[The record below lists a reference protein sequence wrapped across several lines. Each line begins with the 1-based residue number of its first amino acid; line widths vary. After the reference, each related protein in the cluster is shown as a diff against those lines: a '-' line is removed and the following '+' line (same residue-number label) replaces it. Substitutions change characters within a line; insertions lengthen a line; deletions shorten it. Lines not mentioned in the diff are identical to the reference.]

1 MINLHERMLLTSEG
15 VEPTTFWF
23 FRDQTVLNDQ
33 NAVLPN
39 IIPYNVTLE
48 TVTLTS
54 LEVESVLKTLVL
66 GKASGPNGL
75 NNIILKE
82 LAHEI
87 SAALCALF
95 I

>member
-1 MINLHERMLLTSEG
+1 MLLTSEG

-39 IIPYNVTLE
+39 IIPYNVTSSLE
-48 TVTLTS
+48 TVTLTL

-75 NNIILKE
+75 NNRILKE

-87 SAALCALF
+87 YAALCALF
-95 I
+95 N